1 MSERFTEK
9 CAIVYKN
16 NGVLEIAREVH
27 INVFPRIQ
35 QRALLEDDGK
45 EENQK
50 KKVGGGGGD
59 KERETTRTFDNK
71 FIGNCLNRIR
81 LVLVFWLGLVSLCH
95 LGCLV

>member
-1 MSERFTEK
+1 MYE
-9 CAIVYKN
+9 N

-50 KKVGGGGGD
+50 KKVGGGGRQRKG
-59 KERETTRTFDNK
+59 DNK
-71 FIGNCLNRIR
+71 N
-81 LVLVFWLGLVSLCH
+81 V
-95 LGCLV
+95 

>member
-1 MSERFTEK
+1 MKFTS
-9 CAIVYKN
+9 
-16 NGVLEIAREVH
+16 R
-27 INVFPRIQ
+27 FPRIQ

-50 KKVGGGGGD
+50 KKVGGGGD
-59 KERETTRTFDNK
+59 KERETTRAFDNK

>member
-50 KKVGGGGGD
+50 KKVGVGGETKKGRQQ
-59 KERETTRTFDNK
+59 ERLITN
-71 FIGNCLNRIR
+71 L
-81 LVLVFWLGLVSLCH
+81 LVIVLTAFV
-95 LGCLV
+95 